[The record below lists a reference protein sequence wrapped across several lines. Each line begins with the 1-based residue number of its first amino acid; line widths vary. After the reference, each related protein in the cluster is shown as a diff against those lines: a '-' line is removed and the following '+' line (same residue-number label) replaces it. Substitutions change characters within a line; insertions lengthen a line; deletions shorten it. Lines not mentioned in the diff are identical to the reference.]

1 MVRGGCGALQS
12 RKGNRNDEGAP
23 APARGRAGALCSWG
37 VVDDESG
44 TGVDAVDGVAQAR
57 PAVRAQPVLD
67 RDELLLDDVESLH
80 NAWAGQHAL
89 PVVGH
94 LDLQGLRP

>member
-1 MVRGGCGALQS
+1 M
-12 RKGNRNDEGAP
+12 
-23 APARGRAGALCSWG
+23 
-37 VVDDESG
+37 
-44 TGVDAVDGVAQAR
+44 VDGVAQAR
-57 PAVRAQPVLD
+57 PAVRAQPVFD

-94 LDLQGLRP
+94 LDLQGVRP